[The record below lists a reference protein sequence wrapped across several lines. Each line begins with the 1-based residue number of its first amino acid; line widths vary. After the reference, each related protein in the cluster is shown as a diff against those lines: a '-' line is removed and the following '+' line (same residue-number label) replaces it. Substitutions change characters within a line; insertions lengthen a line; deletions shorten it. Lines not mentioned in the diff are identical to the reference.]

1 MKINWRKN
9 LSNTDRAVRA
19 VIGTVLVGLVVTQTI
34 TGWWAAAAILLGTS
48 QFIEAA
54 FAY

>member
-1 MKINWRKN
+1 MEINWRKN
-9 LSNTDRAVRA
+9 LSNTDRTVRV
-19 VIGTVLVGLVVTQTI
+19 VIGAVLIGLGVTRTI
-34 TGWWAAAAILLGTS
+34 TGWWAAAAIVLGAS